1 MDLYQNSTLTSTMKT
16 TENLKPKMVAPKQFQ
31 NWLSC
36 ALKNQMW
43 RNPRICPRFPD
54 NFLESYFGVLKNFSD
69 IYNSNRIVVL
79 IIQTIIYPHYYAL
92 LILMLKLAGTNNIA
106 NLEFNNSCVLEIV
119 EFKSGFLDILEQ
131 LQQWS

>member
-69 IYNSNRIVVL
+69 TYHSNRIVVL

-106 NLEFNNSCVLEIV
+106 NLEFNNS
-119 EFKSGFLDILEQ
+119 
-131 LQQWS
+131 